1 MDYSLPDAENSWIY
15 KLNIVQVFK
24 IKEKFMI
31 LDSTISIGHKVIKN
45 TNSAKLENNID
56 HIRI

>member
-15 KLNIVQVFK
+15 KMNIAQVFK

-31 LDSTISIGHKVIKN
+31 LGYTISKGHKVIKI
-45 TNSAKLENNID
+45 TNSAK
-56 HIRI
+56 